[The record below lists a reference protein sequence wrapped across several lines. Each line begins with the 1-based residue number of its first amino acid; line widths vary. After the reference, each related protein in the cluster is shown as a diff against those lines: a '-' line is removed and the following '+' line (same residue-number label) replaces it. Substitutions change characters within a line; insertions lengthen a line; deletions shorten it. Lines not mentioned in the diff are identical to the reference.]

1 MRLKPGK
8 FARGFTRGFI
18 RAESGIAAIE
28 FAILGAVLCLIVVA
42 IGDLGMGFYS
52 YMQVQNS
59 AQAGAQYA
67 AVHGF
72 NSTAISDAVTNATST
87 TGITASPAPQQFCGC
102 VSGTTVTTA
111 TCGTVCADGMS
122 AGTYVTASSVRDYS
136 TLISWPGFAST
147 YHQTATSTVRIQ

>member
-1 MRLKPGK
+1 MKMNRKG
-8 FARGFTRGFI
+8 FAR
-18 RAESGIAAIE
+18 ADDGIAAIE

-42 IGDLGMGFYS
+42 IGDLGLGFYS
-52 YMQVQNS
+52 YMEVQTS

-72 NSTAISDAVTNATST
+72 NSTAISNAVTNATSV

-102 VSGTTVTTA
+102 VAGATVAAA
-111 TCGTVCADGMS
+111 TCGTTCADGMT
-122 AGTYVTASSVRDYS
+122 AGTYVSASAVRDYS
-136 TLISWPGFAST
+136 TLLSYPGFAST

>member
-52 YMQVQNS
+52 YMQV
-59 AQAGAQYA
+59 
-67 AVHGF
+67 
-72 NSTAISDAVTNATST
+72 
-87 TGITASPAPQQFCGC
+87 
-102 VSGTTVTTA
+102 
-111 TCGTVCADGMS
+111 
-122 AGTYVTASSVRDYS
+122 
-136 TLISWPGFAST
+136 
-147 YHQTATSTVRIQ
+147 

>member
-1 MRLKPGK
+1 MKMNRKG
-8 FARGFTRGFI
+8 FARANDGV
-18 RAESGIAAIE
+18 AAIE

-42 IGDLGMGFYS
+42 IGDLGLGFSS
-52 YMQVQNS
+52 YMEVQNS

-72 NSTAISDAVTNATST
+72 NSTSISNAVTNATSV

-102 VSGTTVTTA
+102 VVGQTVVAA
-111 TCGTVCADGMS
+111 TCASTCADGMT
-122 AGTYVTASSVRDYS
+122 AGTYVSASAVRDYS
-136 TLISWPGFAST
+136 TLLSYPGFAST

>member
-1 MRLKPGK
+1 MRFEPKGPAGRFLK
-8 FARGFTRGFI
+8 
-18 RAESGIAAIE
+18 AESGIAAIE
-28 FAILGAVLCLIVVA
+28 FAVLGAVLCLIVVA
-42 IGDLGMGFYS
+42 VGDLGMGFYS

-72 NSTAISDAVTNATST
+72 DSTAISNAVTNATSI

-102 VSGTTVTTA
+102 VSGTTVATA
-111 TCGTVCADGMS
+111 ACGSVCPDGMS
-122 AGTYVTASSVRDYS
+122 AGTYVSASAVRDYS
-136 TLISWPGFAST
+136 TLISYPGFAST

>member
-1 MRLKPGK
+1 MREKFKK
-8 FARGFTRGFI
+8 FAKGFSK
-18 RAESGIAAIE
+18 AQSGIAAIE
-28 FAILGAVLCLIVVA
+28 FAILGAVLCMVVVA
-42 IGDLGMGFYS
+42 IGDLGLGFYS

-72 NSTAISDAVTNATST
+72 NSTAITSAVTSATSVA
-87 TGITASPAPQQFCGC
+87 GITASPAPQQFCGC
-102 VSGTTVTTA
+102 ASGTAIATA
-111 TCGTVCADGMS
+111 TCGSVCADGMS
-122 AGTYVTASSVRDYS
+122 AGTYVSASAVADYS